1 MVILDLRRLHERAQ
15 LPRRTIAFVRKV
27 TDNILEQFAQGPVG
41 HPFPAE
47 DNVSQFNLPTANQVS
62 AS

>member
-1 MVILDLRRLHERAQ
+1 M
-15 LPRRTIAFVRKV
+15 V
-27 TDNILEQFAQGPVG
+27 TDNVLKQFAQGPVG
-41 HPFPAE
+41 RRFPAE